1 MSNIPTRPQPNLDE
15 VIERI
20 NAEFRKV
27 ESTPFSE
34 HAFEE
39 FQEQVGTY
47 GVELISESVKRAKR
61 HQAEGVSSSDVR
73 HAGQYLVSSPSHK
86 IYRHAGALGG
96 VLFGAAL
103 SNVFSMITTK
113 QYGLDGIIINFAL
126 TLIASSLITV
136 HMIKD

>member
-47 GVELISESVKRAKR
+47 GVELISDPSRELRDIKPKESPPLTYDTQVNTLCLALVIRFIAMR
-61 HQAEGVSSSDVR
+61 GHLEGC
-73 HAGQYLVSSPSHK
+73 YLEQHCRT
-86 IYRHAGALGG
+86 Y
-96 VLFGAAL
+96 F
-103 SNVFSMITTK
+103 
-113 QYGLDGIIINFAL
+113 Q
-126 TLIASSLITV
+126 
-136 HMIKD
+136 